1 MAKKDSDRRWEKGT
15 TDKVRMDVT
24 ADWDASI
31 PDAEHREKQVRIRA
45 ELFLAFPWNLFESQQ
60 NSLTLTLNGG
70 DNSSFQSNI
79 VLH

>member
-1 MAKKDSDRRWEKGT
+1 MREGNHWQSENGCDS
-15 TDKVRMDVT
+15 

-70 DNSSFQSNI
+70 DNSSFCTNDP
-79 VLH
+79 VCL